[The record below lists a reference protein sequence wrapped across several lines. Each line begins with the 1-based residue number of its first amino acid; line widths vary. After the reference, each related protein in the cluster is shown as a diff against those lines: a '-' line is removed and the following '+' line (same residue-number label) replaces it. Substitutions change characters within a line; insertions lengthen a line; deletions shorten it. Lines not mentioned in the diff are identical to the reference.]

1 MTHESQD
8 ADDKLWSPH
17 VEHIFIENI
26 LEEQING
33 NMENGVFKGPMWQ
46 KMTQELNNR
55 TGKNLTSNKVFQK
68 HNRLWQK
75 QHRWSQLLKQMG
87 LS

>member
-1 MTHESQD
+1 MAHESQD

-33 NMENGVFKGPMWQ
+33 NMENGVFKSPMWQ
-46 KMTQELNNR
+46 KTTQELNNR
-55 TGKNLTSNKVFQK
+55 TGKNLTSKKVFQK

-75 QHRWSQLLKQMG
+75 QRKWS
-87 LS
+87 